1 MGWQACMDRQDVLS
15 NPRLISSNCQ
25 LCLIDP
31 LLTSPRKLIELRPNY
46 AEGFFNYGTL
56 LVHLKRY
63 VCQCSLLTTCSDEI
77 PAWSTQDEAEE
88 MLNKALAI
96 NPNHDKAKNN
106 LEVVKYERAHPK
118 TH

>member
-1 MGWQACMDRQDVLS
+1 MALFSSTS
-15 NPRLISSNCQ
+15 NAM
-25 LCLIDP
+25 
-31 LLTSPRKLIELRPNY
+31 Y
-46 AEGFFNYGTL
+46 ANALY
-56 LVHLKRY
+56 
-63 VCQCSLLTTCSDEI
+63 LTTCSDEI